1 MRSMSKSLPVSDA
14 DDVVKVVQDLSQRV
28 LNVYRADPGHVLEHA
43 NNERRITQGG
53 YGERQIYELVQ
64 NGADENM
71 ERTPGVVGTIHVLL
85 TADHLYCANTGAPMT
100 PAGTDTILRMAV
112 SRKRTGK
119 IGRFGVGVKSVLSVS
134 DTPRFYSRTGSFG
147 FDKEWSARVI
157 RETLPDLL
165 ASDPTPVLRM
175 AQPLDLDSERRGDE
189 LLDEL
194 MGWASTTVVLP
205 LHPGADDR
213 LGRDLRNFPA
223 HFMLFSP
230 HVNRLVLE
238 DTRAGH
244 GLRREITQ
252 ETRGVEHQV
261 VEHRNDVRHSSE
273 RWFVF
278 SVDHEPSPTAA
289 RTAGEL
295 HERPVVTISW
305 AVPDKGV
312 PQRGKRGTFWAYFP
326 THYDTTLTGILNA
339 PWKTPEDRQNL
350 TKSDFNEEL
359 VTRAA
364 ELVVDSIPDLIEEKD
379 PGSYLTLLTA
389 RGREASQWGDEILSQ
404 KVLRAAAHRPS
415 LPDQDGSLRLPK
427 DLQLHPEN
435 LAPAWLE
442 QWATHPGRPKN
453 WCHHSV
459 ESRERRSR
467 TRDIL
472 HQAGVATS
480 SLRTWLEA
488 LVADRSVNGAKC
500 AVTLAASIVET
511 GSQLQAT
518 EARTARVLLTERG
531 DFRSPSEGKV
541 FRRHDGVRLPDETTR
556 YLHDAIAQDPEML
569 HALQVLGV
577 EEANAVGRLRA
588 AVASGFARY
597 RNNDWEDFWALA
609 RTVDCD
615 EMVST
620 VKDRLDEPKRVLKVR
635 TATGQFRLVHD
646 CILAGPVVPLDG
658 RRDAA
663 LLIDPVFHAADTDM
677 LKALGAMDRPA
688 LRMNP
693 RLDAWFS
700 DYGSVMYHQFC
711 AALPPQVSRP
721 RPSSVSLVGQ
731 DTAGPLHLLPEL
743 SQEGRAAF
751 TRELPDPGIVP
762 DWRCIR
768 TTGQGG
774 DLRVESPL
782 VWMLRQKGMLCTS
795 IGARR
800 PNAAVSSELAVDDRF
815 LPVADIA
822 TAYSRALR
830 LPSTLQDVPAAL
842 WSELAQRADAGT
854 DASFVGAAYA
864 FLAKSA
870 PSGTLGDGTRLFR
883 CQVGEDWTMRHG
895 ESIAVTFDEDQYE
908 VLLRERVPA
917 LLVATEDDAQLL
929 IDRLRFRAPSDLLV
943 EEIHYVPLTAPVP
956 LTDVYPRLR
965 QVLAR
970 GAAWKLAHCSELA
983 RVIRGPEGRR
993 EQMLTETL
1001 DGLTVVLCGE
1011 HDEESTLQAV
1021 DRLLG
1026 LRLGAEGCRSL
1037 LRQQARDRGD
1047 KKLQAVRQEA
1057 DLAHKFLLALGENR
1071 LTAELPPGLA
1081 LADARLRQRPIDG
1094 LRAAQLLLAAHG
1106 EDVLRVLAPALT
1118 EAGFD
1123 VPQIWTG
1130 GPSAR
1135 RFVRTYGFP
1144 ESWAGDPQTPGN
1156 PKPYETVPG
1165 PRKPLKLHAY
1175 QEALVERM
1183 YEHLAQ
1189 NEEKRAMLQIPTGSG
1204 KTRVAAEAGVR
1215 ALRDGLL
1222 NGPILWISQSQ
1233 ELAEQ
1238 AIETWA
1244 YVWQSEGT
1252 NKPLRI
1258 TRLWGGIPDAVPVS
1272 DGPQVVVAIDDTAVK
1287 RLPKEDYAWLR
1298 ACALVIVDEAHF
1310 AVPKTYTRILDALG
1324 IDQYKTSRHL
1334 IGLTATAFRGDSD
1347 DETRTLASRFGHKRL
1362 DYGVFDN
1369 DDPHRHLQSLKVL
1382 ADVRHEELLGGS
1394 YVLSPQQVAEV
1405 RSTHSMTLPADVVS
1419 DLAKDVERTR
1429 RIVDRIENLPSD
1441 WPVLVFATSVEHAQ
1455 VLAALL
1461 QDRGITAASIDGRTP
1476 PSIRRRRISAF
1487 KDNRI
1492 RVLTNYK
1499 VLTQGFDAPAVR
1511 AVVVARPTFSP
1522 NTYIQMIGRGLRGEL
1537 NGGKDSCLILNV
1549 ADNIEN
1555 FGRGLA
1561 YTRMEHLWRQ
1571 TGR

>member
-1 MRSMSKSLPVSDA
+1 MSISAREA
-14 DDVVKVVQDLSQRV
+14 DDVAKVVEDLSQRV

-64 NGADENM
+64 NGADENT
-71 ERTPGVVGTIHVLL
+71 EHAPGVEGTIHVLL
-85 TADHLYCANTGAPMT
+85 TDTHLYCANTGTPMT
-100 PAGTDTILRMAV
+100 AAGADTILRMAV

-134 DTPRFYSRTGSFG
+134 DTPCFYSTTGSFG
-147 FDKEWSARVI
+147 FSKEWSARVI
-157 RETLPDLL
+157 RETVPDLSAL
-165 ASDPTPVLRM
+165 DPTPVLRM
-175 AQPLDLDSERRGDE
+175 AQPLDLDSDRRRDER
-189 LLDEL
+189 LDEL
-194 MGWASTTVVLP
+194 MAWASTTVVLR
-205 LHPGADDR
+205 LHSGADDR
-213 LGRDLRNFPA
+213 LGRDIVNFPA

-230 HVNRLVLE
+230 HVDRLVLE

-244 GLRREITQ
+244 GLCREITQ

-261 VEHRNDVRHSSE
+261 VEQRNGVRHSSE

-278 SVDHEPSPTAA
+278 SVDHEPSPAAA

-295 HERPVVTISW
+295 HDRPVVTISW

-312 PQRGKRGTFWAYFP
+312 PQRGKRGNFWAYFP

-364 ELVVDSIPDLIEEKD
+364 ELVVDSIPDLYEKKD

-389 RGREASQWGDEILSQ
+389 RGREASQWGDEMLSQ
-404 KVLRAAAHRPS
+404 KVLQAAARRPS

-427 DLQLHPEN
+427 ELRLHPEN

-467 TRDIL
+467 ARDIL
-472 HQAGVATS
+472 QQVDVAPS

-488 LVADRSVNGAKC
+488 LVADRSVEGAKC
-500 AVTLAASIVET
+500 ALTLAASIVET
-511 GSQLQAT
+511 GTQFQAT
-518 EARTARVLLTERG
+518 EARTARILLTDRG
-531 DFRSPSEGKV
+531 DFVSPSEGKV
-541 FRRHDGVRLPDETTR
+541 FRRHDGVRLPNEPTV

-569 HALQVLGV
+569 HGLQVLGV

-597 RNNDWEDFWALA
+597 RNSDWEEFWSLA
-609 RTVDCD
+609 RTVECD
-615 EMVST
+615 EMVEV
-620 VKDRLDEPKRVLKVR
+620 VKAGLSEPERTLKVR
-635 TATGQFRLVHD
+635 TATGQFRLIRS
-646 CILAGPVVPLDG
+646 CILAGPVVPKDG
-658 RRDAA
+658 RRDAS
-663 LLIDPVFHAADTDM
+663 LLVDPVFHAADTDV
-677 LKALGAMDRPA
+677 LKALGVVDRPA

-693 RLDAWFS
+693 RSDSWFS
-700 DYGSVMYHQFC
+700 DYSSVMYNQFC
-711 AALPPQVSRP
+711 AALPPQASRP

-731 DTAGPLHLLPEL
+731 DTPGPLHLLPEL
-743 SQEGRAAF
+743 SREGKAAF
-751 TRELPDPGIVP
+751 TRELPDPGTVP
-762 DWRCIR
+762 DWMCIR

-782 VWMLRQKGMLCTS
+782 VWMLRQEGMLSTS

-800 PNAAVSSELAVDDRF
+800 PNAAVSPELTVDNRF

-822 TAYSRALR
+822 VAYARALQ
-830 LPSTLQDVPAAL
+830 LPSRIQDVPAAL
-842 WSELAQRADAGT
+842 WSELAQRADSET
-854 DASFVGAAYA
+854 DATFVGGAYA
-864 FLAKSA
+864 FLAGSS
-870 PSGTLGDGTRLFR
+870 PTCMEDDGRLFR
-883 CQVGEDWTMRHG
+883 CQVGESWEMQQRD
-895 ESIAVTFDEDQYE
+895 SIAVTFEQGQYE

-917 LLVATEDDAQLL
+917 LLVPTKADAQLL
-929 IDRLRFRAPSDLLV
+929 VDRFRFRTPSDLLV
-943 EEIHYVPLTAPVP
+943 EEIHSVPLAEPIPV
-956 LTDVYPRLR
+956 TDVFPRLR
-965 QVLAR
+965 QVLPR
-970 GAAWKLAHCSELA
+970 GAAWKLAHCSELV
-983 RVIRGPEGRR
+983 RIVRGPEGRR
-993 EQMLTETL
+993 EQILTETL
-1001 DGLTVVLCGE
+1001 DGLTVLLSGE
-1011 HDEESTLQAV
+1011 RDDESTLQAV

-1026 LRLGAEGCRSL
+1026 LRLGVDGCREL
-1037 LRQQARDRGD
+1037 LRQQARDNDD
-1047 KKLQAVRQEA
+1047 KKLLLVRQEA
-1057 DLAHKFLLALGENR
+1057 DLSRKLLLAVGESR
-1071 LTAELPPGLA
+1071 LMAELPPGLA
-1081 LADARLRQRPIDG
+1081 RVDAELRGIRVDG
-1094 LRAAQLLLAAHG
+1094 LRAAELLLAAHG
-1106 EDVLRVLAPALT
+1106 EDVLCVLAPALAK
-1118 EAGFD
+1118 AGFD
-1123 VPQIWTG
+1123 VPQNWTG
-1130 GPSAR
+1130 GPAAR

-1144 ESWAGDPQTPGN
+1144 ESWAGDPQIPGS

-1165 PRKPLKLHAY
+1165 PRKPLKLHGY
-1175 QEALVERM
+1175 QEALVQRM

-1189 NEEKRAMLQIPTGSG
+1189 DAEKRAMLQIPTGSG
-1204 KTRVAAEAGVR
+1204 KTRIAAEAGVR

-1222 NGPILWISQSQ
+1222 DGPILWISQSQ

-1252 NKPLRI
+1252 EQPLRI

-1272 DGPQVVVAIDDTAVK
+1272 EGPQVVVAIDDTAVK

-1298 ACALVIVDEAHF
+1298 ACSLVIIDEAHF
-1310 AVPKTYTRILDALG
+1310 AVPKTYTRILDVLG
-1324 IDQYKTSRHL
+1324 IDQYRTSRHL
-1334 IGLTATAFRGDSD
+1334 VGLTATAFRGDSD

-1362 DYGVFDN
+1362 DYGAFEN
-1369 DDPHRHLQSLKVL
+1369 DDPYSHLQSLKVL
-1382 ADVRHEELLGGS
+1382 ANVEHEELLGGS
-1394 YVLSPQQVAEV
+1394 YSLSEEQVAEI
-1405 RSTHSMTLPADVVS
+1405 RGTHSMALPADVVRC
-1419 DLAKDVERTR
+1419 LAQDVARTR
-1429 RIVDRIENLPSD
+1429 RIVNRIEKLPSD

-1461 QDRGITAASIDGRTP
+1461 QDRGISAASIDGRTP
-1476 PSIRRRRISAF
+1476 PSIRRRRIAAF
-1487 KDNRI
+1487 KDNKI

-1499 VLTQGFDAPAVR
+1499 VLTQGFDAPAVH

-1549 ADNIEN
+1549 ADNIKN

-1561 YTRMEHLWRQ
+1561 YTRMEYLWQQANR
-1571 TGR
+1571 

>member
-1 MRSMSKSLPVSDA
+1 MSESIAVPDA
-14 DDVVKVVQDLSQRV
+14 DDVVKVIQDLSQRV

-85 TADHLYCANTGAPMT
+85 TTNHLYCANTGAPMT
-100 PAGTDTILRMAV
+100 PAGADTILRMAV

-134 DTPRFYSRTGSFG
+134 DTPRFYSTTGSFG
-147 FDKEWSARVI
+147 FDKEWSTRVI
-157 RETLPDLL
+157 RETVPDLSAL
-165 ASDPTPVLRM
+165 DPTPVLRM
-175 AQPLDLDSERRGDE
+175 AQPLDLDSERRNDE

-194 MGWASTTVVLP
+194 MVWASTTVVLP
-205 LHPGADDR
+205 LHRGADDR
-213 LGRDLRNFPA
+213 LGRDLVNFPA

-230 HVNRLVLE
+230 HVDRLVLE

-244 GLRREITQ
+244 QLRREITQ
-252 ETRGVEHQV
+252 ETRGVEHRI
-261 VEHRNDVRHSSE
+261 VEHRDDVRHSSE

-295 HERPVVTISW
+295 HDRPVVTISW

-312 PQRGKRGTFWAYFP
+312 PQRGKRGNFWAYFP

-364 ELVVDSIPDLIEEKD
+364 ELVVDSIPDLYEEKD

-389 RGREASQWGDEILSQ
+389 RGREASQWGDEMLSQ
-404 KVLRAAAHRPS
+404 KVLQAAAHRPS
-415 LPDQDGSLRLPK
+415 LPDQDGSLRLPT

-467 TRDIL
+467 ARDIL
-472 HQAGVATS
+472 HQADVATS

-488 LVADRSVNGAKC
+488 LVADRSVEGAKC
-500 AVTLAASIVET
+500 ALTLAASIVET

-518 EARTARVLLTERG
+518 EARTARVLLTEQG

-541 FRRHDGVRLPDETTR
+541 FRRHDDVRLPDEPTT

-577 EEANAVGRLRA
+577 EEANAVGRFRA
-588 AVASGFARY
+588 AVASRFARY

-609 RTVDCD
+609 RTVECD
-615 EMVST
+615 EMVET
-620 VKDRLDEPKRVLKVR
+620 VKERLDEPERVLKVR
-635 TATGQFRLVHD
+635 TATGQFRLLRD

-658 RRDAA
+658 RRDAT
-663 LLIDPVFHAADTDM
+663 LLVDPVFHAADTDM
-677 LKALGAMDRPA
+677 LKALGAVDRPA

-693 RLDAWFS
+693 RSDAWFS
-700 DYGSVMYHQFC
+700 DYSSVMYNQFC
-711 AALPPQVSRP
+711 ATLPPQASRP

-731 DTAGPLHLLPEL
+731 DTPGPLHLLPEL

-782 VWMLRQKGMLCTS
+782 VWMLRQEGMLCTS

-800 PNAAVSSELAVDDRF
+800 PSAAVSCELAVDDRF

-822 TAYSRALR
+822 VAYARALR
-830 LPSTLQDVPAAL
+830 LPSTIQDVPAAL
-842 WSELAQRADAGT
+842 WSELAQRADSGT

-864 FLAKSA
+864 FLANSS
-870 PSGTLGDGTRLFR
+870 PSGTLGDGARLFR
-883 CQVGEDWTMRHG
+883 CQVGEDWAMRHSD
-895 ESIAVTFDEDQYE
+895 SIAVTFEEEQYE
-908 VLLRERVPA
+908 ILLREHVPA
-917 LLVATEDDAQLL
+917 LLVATEADAQLL

-943 EEIHYVPLTAPVP
+943 EEIHCVPLTTPVP
-956 LTDVYPRLR
+956 VTDVYPRLR
-965 QVLAR
+965 QVLTR
-970 GAAWKLAHCSELA
+970 GAAWKMAHCSELV
-983 RVIRGPEGRR
+983 RVVRGPEGRR

-1001 DGLTVVLCGE
+1001 DGLTVLLCGE

-1037 LRQQARDRGD
+1037 LRQQARDRDD
-1047 KKLQAVRQEA
+1047 KKLLAVRQET
-1057 DLAHKFLLALGENR
+1057 DLAHKLLLALGESR

-1081 LADARLRQRPIDG
+1081 LADARLRGRAVNG

-1106 EDVLRVLAPALT
+1106 EDVLRVLAPALA

-1130 GPSAR
+1130 GPAAR

-1144 ESWAGDPQTPGN
+1144 EPWAGDPQTPGN

-1175 QEALVERM
+1175 QEALVKRM

-1204 KTRVAAEAGVR
+1204 KTRIAAEAGVR

-1252 NKPLRI
+1252 DKPLRI

-1394 YVLSPQQVAEV
+1394 YVLSPQQVAEM
-1405 RSTHSMTLPADVVS
+1405 RSTHAMALPADVVS
-1419 DLAKDVERTR
+1419 DLAQDVERTR
-1429 RIVDRIENLPSD
+1429 RIVDRIEKLPSD

-1476 PSIRRRRISAF
+1476 PSIRRRRIAAF

-1571 TGR
+1571 ASR